1 MDTFVFAGGGT
12 GGHLFPA
19 IAVARRLRSRVP
31 DARIVFVGGS
41 RPVEGDILSRELFE
55 RRQLAAAA
63 STDLK
68 RNPLRFA
75 WRHWQAR
82 RTATAWLKELQPRA
96 VIGCGGYVSVP
107 VALAANR
114 ARVPVV
120 LLEQNVIP
128 GRATSWL
135 ARHAQTVCMSFEE
148 TAQHLPRGVR
158 TVVTGNPVRDE
169 IAALATLPGPP
180 RAGRRTLLILGGSQG
195 AASINEAILL
205 FAERNR
211 AQLAHWHIVHQTG
224 PRDEAGVRERYSRL
238 SLNAEVAA
246 FFVDMAGIYVR
257 ADLAVSRAG
266 ATSLA
271 ELACAGLPAV
281 CVPYPG
287 AVRDHQRHNA
297 QWYERRGAAVCVADG
312 EIDELQSALQPLLTD
327 TARRQQMADC
337 MRSCALPSA
346 TDRVL
351 SEFLLDFRL

>member
-19 IAVARRLRSRVP
+19 IAVARRLRSKIP

-41 RPVEGDILSRELFE
+41 RPVEGDILSREPFE

-63 STDLK
+63 STDLN
-68 RNPLRFA
+68 RNPFRFG

-82 RTATAWLKELQPRA
+82 RTAAEWLRELQPRA

-114 ARVPVV
+114 AGVPLV

-135 ARHAQTVCMSFEE
+135 AHRAHVVCTSFDD
-148 TAQHLPRGVR
+148 TRLHLPDHVR
-158 TVVTGNPVRDE
+158 AVTTGNPVRDE
-169 IAALATLPGPP
+169 IAALASRP
-180 RAGRRTLLILGGSQG
+180 RPTRTDRPTLLILGGSQG
-195 AASINEAILL
+195 AASINSAVLQ
-205 FAERNR
+205 FAERNT
-211 AQLAHWHIVHQTG
+211 ALLAIWRIVHQTG
-224 PRDEAGVRERYSRL
+224 LRDEAGVRERYARL
-238 SLNAEVAA
+238 SLDAEVSA
-246 FFVDMAGIYVR
+246 FFVDI
-257 ADLAVSRAG
+257 ADVYARCDLVVSRAG
-266 ATSLA
+266 ATTLA

-297 QWYERRGAAVCVADG
+297 QWYELAGAAICVKDG
-312 EIDELQSALQPLLTD
+312 SGDELQSALLPLLTD
-327 TARRQQMADC
+327 LSGRHQMSDR
-337 MRSCALPSA
+337 MRACALPAA
-346 TDRVL
+346 TERVL
-351 SEFLLDFRL
+351 LEFRL